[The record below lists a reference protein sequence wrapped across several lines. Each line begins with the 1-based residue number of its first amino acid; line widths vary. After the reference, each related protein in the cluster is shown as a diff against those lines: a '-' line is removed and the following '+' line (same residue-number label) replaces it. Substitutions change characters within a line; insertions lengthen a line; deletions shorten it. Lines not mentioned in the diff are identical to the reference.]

1 MLVTKQKFQQY
12 QNAFY
17 KKLQATPHKIDLE
30 IVTVQTEEPTKEFS
44 MEAFVGDS
52 KRESKFY
59 SLRALYE
66 KEVPG
71 RTREKYGLA
80 DTVNGVVYLSP
91 KQLKPILGDY
101 HVNQNTTKIHFCG
114 STQVIDKVIYL
125 EEFKEYNDCIAV
137 QIFLKDDLKGG

>member
-1 MLVTKQKFQQY
+1 MLVTKQKFLQY

-30 IVTVQTEEPTKEFS
+30 IVTVQTEEQTEEFS

-91 KQLKPILGDY
+91 KQLRPILGDY
-101 HVNQNTTKIHFCG
+101 HVNENTTKIHFCG
-114 STQVIDKVIYL
+114 STQVIDKIIYL
-125 EEFKEYNDCIAV
+125 EEFKEYNDCIVV
-137 QIFLKDDLKGG
+137 QIFLKDDLNGG